1 MTFGTGSTP
10 RHGAVYLLALL
21 VVVVISGIAM
31 VMARGTSVRLHL
43 AQEAVARSQCRA
55 AALGM
60 IRAVAHDL
68 TTSTVGGG
76 VPHLVTVAP
85 AGETIG
91 DCTVLLIGRDPA
103 GSRARYD
110 LIAEA
115 GRIGVDS
122 LADPNVPQA
131 IRTASANALA
141 NLPGMTLGV
150 VAALRDWTDADE
162 TPDADGGAERTAGT
176 YLGAPVPYAPRNGP
190 LRSLDEL
197 RLVRDVSDSLFFG
210 ADANQNGRLDAGEV
224 STGGTGVDRG
234 LRDFLTWE
242 SREPSTIVDGSI
254 PLIQNRGQDGG
265 LNRDLGPRLVTL
277 FGTSRGN
284 ALWQAIQ
291 AGATPTLY
299 ANRLELFCTLAD
311 TLSDSEASALWSA
324 LIGPERRVGLIDPW
338 SCPDPLLAALVGN
351 ELATAIA
358 QARPTTA
365 PTGPGWLRQVL
376 TRGQARQYGMFL
388 TCGSYQFR
396 ADVLAVRN
404 DGAGWVRLEARFD
417 CASGTALVTS
427 LREADTTGWPLP
439 WCPPETLRRR
449 TADQDPRTLLTQET
463 N

>member
-1 MTFGTGSTP
+1 MSSCFGSAP
-10 RHGAVYLLALL
+10 RRGAVYLLALL
-21 VVVVISGIAM
+21 VVVVVSGIAM

-60 IRAVAHDL
+60 IRAVANDL
-68 TTSTVGGG
+68 TTSTASGG
-76 VPHLVTVAP
+76 VPHLVTVTP

-103 GSRARYD
+103 GSRTRYD
-110 LIAEA
+110 LIPEA

-122 LADPNVPQA
+122 LADANVPQA
-131 IRTASANALA
+131 IRTTAANALA
-141 NLPGMTLGV
+141 SLPGMTLGL
-150 VAALRDWTDADE
+150 VAALRDWTDADD

-176 YLGAPVPYAPRNGP
+176 YLSAPVPYAPRNGP

-210 ADANQNGRLDAGEV
+210 ADANQNGRLDAGEA

-234 LRDFLTWE
+234 LRDYLTWE
-242 SREPSTIVDGSI
+242 SREPATTVDGSI
-254 PLIQNRGQDGG
+254 PLIQGRS

-284 ALWQAIQ
+284 ALWQEIQ

-311 TLSDSEASALWSA
+311 SLSESESSVLWSA
-324 LIGPERRVGLIDPW
+324 LIGPERRVGLVDPW
-338 SCPDPLLAALVGN
+338 SCPDPLLAALVGT

-358 QARPTTA
+358 QARPPTA
-365 PTGPGWLRQVL
+365 PTGPSWLLRVL
-376 TRGQARQYGMFL
+376 TREEARQYGMFL

-417 CASGTALVTS
+417 CASGTTLVTS
-427 LREADTTGWPLP
+427 LREAESTGWPLP